1 MNKSNKLVVSLLM
14 ILVVALVAGGTYVW
28 LVITASTTNGVYNLS
43 STCFVVDYV
52 DNTDQITGTMF
63 PSADHTKG
71 LTGGLSMKI
80 NNSCNVEGKGALY
93 LHVNSASTKLLTT
106 AAAHC
111 ENPTTLTTM
120 KEYKTSASCTSAG
133 GSWTTTGKVLKYAI
147 YDNPE
152 GTGTPVKVGYY
163 SGSNGDNQLL
173 HSDFNITKTQ
183 LNYYVYFWLDGY
195 ITDNTYTNLT
205 FSGYIYTT
213 ATQSESILLPV
224 EYQRVEYLQSS
235 GTQYILTNV
244 VPTNTTGAYAKI
256 VSKNTSS
263 DLLYFGSKGSG
274 NSRFWIGNTSNGL
287 YFGWNTALTP
297 RPTVSTTTTSIIQ
310 MNYLNNRLNIH
321 NNSTI
326 HTNIATL
333 ASNSYPIAIF
343 AGNNAGT
350 IGNKSSIQLYELKI
364 SEGNGVIR
372 DFIPCY
378 RKSDNVGGVYDT
390 VTGTFYTNAGSGT
403 FTYGANIN

>member
-1 MNKSNKLVVSLLM
+1 
-14 ILVVALVAGGTYVW
+14 
-28 LVITASTTNGVYNLS
+28 
-43 STCFVVDYV
+43 
-52 DNTDQITGTMF
+52 MF

-163 SGSNGDNQLL
+163 SGSNGANQLL

-195 ITDNTYTNLT
+195 ITDNTLKVKV
-205 FSGYIYTT
+205 S
-213 ATQSESILLPV
+213 S
-224 EYQRVEYLQSS
+224 YQ
-235 GTQYILTNV
+235 
-244 VPTNTTGAYAKI
+244 
-256 VSKNTSS
+256 
-263 DLLYFGSKGSG
+263 
-274 NSRFWIGNTSNGL
+274 
-287 YFGWNTALTP
+287 
-297 RPTVSTTTTSIIQ
+297 
-310 MNYLNNRLNIH
+310 
-321 NNSTI
+321 
-326 HTNIATL
+326 
-333 ASNSYPIAIF
+333 
-343 AGNNAGT
+343 
-350 IGNKSSIQLYELKI
+350 
-364 SEGNGVIR
+364 
-372 DFIPCY
+372 
-378 RKSDNVGGVYDT
+378 
-390 VTGTFYTNAGSGT
+390 
-403 FTYGANIN
+403 